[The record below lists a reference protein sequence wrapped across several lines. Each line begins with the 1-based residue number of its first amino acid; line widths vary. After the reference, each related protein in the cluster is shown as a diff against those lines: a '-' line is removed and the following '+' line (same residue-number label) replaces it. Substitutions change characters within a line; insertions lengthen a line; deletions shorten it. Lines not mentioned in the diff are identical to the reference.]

1 MRVMSLTAALILS
14 AAVAEAGAP
23 VPPPISSDTETR
35 AFLGLNWT
43 FGSRGSVPEAVA
55 GVARVKTQSDGDSE
69 GAKLSL
75 HMPIGNDGLS
85 FGKVKLAGVF
95 GEHDRMFEAGVGFG
109 QSSFF
114 GTAGLWAPHVNLGL
128 DLGLGGGFDG
138 YVGINT
144 LGKWDVP

>member
-1 MRVMSLTAALILS
+1 MRVMTLAAALVLS
-14 AAVAEAGAP
+14 AAVAEAGSSSP
-23 VPPPISSDTETR
+23 SLSSDTDTK

-43 FGSRGSVPEAVA
+43 FGRSGSVPEAVA

-85 FGKVKLAGVF
+85 FGKVKIAGVF
-95 GEHDRMFEAGVGFG
+95 GEHDRMLEAGVGFG
-109 QSSFF
+109 GSSFF
-114 GTAGLWAPHVNLGL
+114 GTAGLWAPHVNLGA
-128 DLGLGGGFDG
+128 DIGLGGGFDG
-138 YVGINT
+138 YIGINT